1 MQRGKF
7 ITLEGVD
14 GAGKSTHLP
23 FITELLRSQSGG
35 QEIVVTREP
44 GGTPLGE
51 RLRELLLHEAMHS
64 ETETLLMFAARRE
77 HIDKVILPA
86 LERGAWVLSDRFT
99 DASFA
104 YQYGGRGVSK
114 DKIGTLENWVQGDL
128 QPDLTLLFD
137 VPVSV
142 SCQRLAGARDPD
154 RFERE
159 NAAFFERIRSAYQER
174 ASAFP
179 ARFRVIDSSQSLE
192 SIRKVLEDIFI
203 SS

>member
-23 FITELLRSQSGG
+23 FITELLKSSGH
-35 QEIVVTREP
+35 ETVVTREP

-51 RLRELLLHEAMHS
+51 RLRELLLHEAMHP

-114 DKIGTLENWVQGDL
+114 DKIKTMENWVQGNL

-159 NAAFFERIRSAYQER
+159 NAAFFKRIRAAYQER
-174 ASAFP
+174 ASSFP
-179 ARFRVIDSSQSLE
+179 ARFRIIDSSQSLE

-203 SS
+203 SI